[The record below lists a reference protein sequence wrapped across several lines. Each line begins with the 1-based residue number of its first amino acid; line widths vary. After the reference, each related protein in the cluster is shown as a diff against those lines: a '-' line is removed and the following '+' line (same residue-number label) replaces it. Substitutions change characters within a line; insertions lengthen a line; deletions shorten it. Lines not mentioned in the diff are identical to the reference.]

1 MSTVS
6 HAAPK
11 LPLLDVLA
19 ANYTGAAS
27 SQHYNFNLALL
38 VKVIE
43 EDYNGKADRYFFGN
57 MTDQFQSGIPFG
69 CPGYL
74 DILNELEAA
83 YENSLNTTNATIL
96 G

>member
-1 MSTVS
+1 VS
-6 HAAPK
+6 HAVPN
-11 LPLLDVLA
+11 LPLVDLLA
-19 ANYTGAAS
+19 AKDLIPAPL
-27 SQHYNFNLALL
+27 QHYNFNLALM

-57 MTDQFQSGIPFG
+57 MTEQFQSGIPFG

-74 DILNELEAA
+74 DILKDLEAA
-83 YENSLNTTNATIL
+83 YELSLNATNITTL

>member
-1 MSTVS
+1 
-6 HAAPK
+6 
-11 LPLLDVLA
+11 
-19 ANYTGAAS
+19 
-27 SQHYNFNLALL
+27 

-57 MTDQFQSGIPFG
+57 MTGQFQSGIPFG

-74 DILNELEAA
+74 DILKELEANA
-83 YENSLNTTNATIL
+83 AGLNMTNATI

>member
-1 MSTVS
+1 M
-6 HAAPK
+6 PN
-11 LPLLDVLA
+11 LPLVDLLA
-19 ANYTGAAS
+19 ANNLIYVAW
-27 SQHYNFNLALL
+27 QHYNFNLALM

-57 MTDQFQSGIPFG
+57 MTEQFQSGIPFG

-74 DILNELEAA
+74 DILKDLEVA
-83 YENSLNTTNATIL
+83 YELSFNTTNVTTL